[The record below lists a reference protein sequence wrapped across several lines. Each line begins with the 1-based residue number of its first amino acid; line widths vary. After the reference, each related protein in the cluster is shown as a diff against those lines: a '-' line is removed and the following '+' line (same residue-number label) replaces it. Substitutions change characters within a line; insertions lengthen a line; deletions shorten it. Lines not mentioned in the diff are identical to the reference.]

1 MTSSGWRA
9 KPATLLTAL
18 SFVLLGLGPSWAQE
32 KKTAT
37 IGVIADGKKV
47 SLEYTL
53 TLEDKTTVGSNV
65 GQEPLVYT
73 QGNHEIIPGLE
84 RQLVGLKEGESK
96 RIEVSPEEGYG
107 KIDPARKQEVPKEK
121 VPEEARKVGARLT
134 GQGPDGQLLFAQV
147 AEVKDN
153 TVVLDL
159 NHPLAG
165 KKLIFDVKV
174 LKIEDGEEK
183 KVEAVPPAAVPTAK
197 PAK

>member
-1 MTSSGWRA
+1 MTSSDWRA
-9 KPATLLTAL
+9 TLAILLTAL
-18 SFVLLGLGPSWAQE
+18 SFVWLGLGPSWAQE
-32 KKTAT
+32 KKTGT
-37 IGVIADGKKV
+37 IDVIADGKKV
-47 SLEYTL
+47 FLEYTL

-107 KIDPARKQEVPKEK
+107 TIDPGRKQEVPKEK
-121 VPEEARKVGARLT
+121 VPEEARKVGVRLT
-134 GQGPDGQLLFAQV
+134 GQGPDGQLLFARV

-174 LKIEDGEEK
+174 LKIEDGEEQT
-183 KVEAVPPAAVPTAK
+183 VETVPPTAK

>member
-1 MTSSGWRA
+1 MTFSGWRA
-9 KPATLLTAL
+9 TPATLLTAL
-18 SFVLLGLGPSWAQE
+18 SFVLLPLGLGWAQE
-32 KKTAT
+32 KKAGT
-37 IGVIADGKKV
+37 IDVITDGKRV

-84 RQLVGLKEGESK
+84 RQLVGLKAGESK
-96 RIEVSPEEGYG
+96 RIEVSPAEGYG
-107 KIDPARKQEVPKEK
+107 EIDPNRKQEVPKDR

-134 GQGPDGQLLFAQV
+134 GQGPDGHLLFARV

-153 TVVLDL
+153 TIVLDL

-183 KVEAVPPAAVPTAK
+183 KVEVPPAAAVPTAK
-197 PAK
+197 PVK

>member
-9 KPATLLTAL
+9 KPATLLTTL
-18 SFVLLGLGPSWAQE
+18 SFVLLPWGLGWAQE
-32 KKTAT
+32 KKAGT
-37 IGVIADGKKV
+37 IDVITDGKRV

-84 RQLVGLKEGESK
+84 RQLVGLKTGESK
-96 RIEVSPEEGYG
+96 RIEVLPAEGYG
-107 KIDPARKQEVPKEK
+107 EIDPNRKQEVPKDR

-134 GQGPDGQLLFAQV
+134 GQGPDGQLLFARV

-153 TVVLDL
+153 TIVLDL

-183 KVEAVPPAAVPTAK
+183 KVEAPPAAAVPTAK

>member
-1 MTSSGWRA
+1 MTSSGRRA

-18 SFVLLGLGPSWAQE
+18 SFVLLPVGLGWAQE
-32 KKTAT
+32 KKAGT
-37 IGVIADGKKV
+37 IDVITDGKRV

-84 RQLVGLKEGESK
+84 RQLVGLKAGESK
-96 RIEVSPEEGYG
+96 RIEVSPAEGYG
-107 KIDPARKQEVPKEK
+107 EIDPNRKQEVPKDR

-134 GQGPDGQLLFAQV
+134 GQGPDGQLLFARV
-147 AEVKDN
+147 AEVKEN
-153 TVVLDL
+153 TIVLDL

-183 KVEAVPPAAVPTAK
+183 KVDVPPAAAVPAAK
-197 PAK
+197 PGK